1 MPRAVLSAEAV
12 RRLAIKK
19 IRVEA
24 SGRLGFQLIKYP
36 GGHVNEVPERTEGV
50 AMFEYIGFQKAIA
63 QKLWLTYKSQNQAH
77 GHDLFV
83 HAEKYLT
90 RKFEQHKNRPL
101 QELLA
106 GAGLNSTLIS
116 SLTRYLQWIN
126 INEQFRQ
133 NKVLVHNLR
142 DWAIMKAQKNYD
154 TAKFLDAQI
163 LNPSGSLK
171 ASFGMFPLSLKG
183 NFARGQ
189 IVGNTG
195 RPVADGFY
203 VEKDGRLVPGWRSRG
218 LPRNTII
225 TPEQF
230 WLVP

>member
-1 MPRAVLSAEAV
+1 M
-12 RRLAIKK
+12 
-19 IRVEA
+19 
-24 SGRLGFQLIKYP
+24 G
-36 GGHVNEVPERTEGV
+36 T
-50 AMFEYIGFQKAIA
+50 
-63 QKLWLTYKSQNQAH
+63 
-77 GHDLFV
+77 
-83 HAEKYLT
+83 HAENYLT

-126 INEQFRQ
+126 INEQFRL

-142 DWAIMKAQKNYD
+142 DWAIMKAKKNYD
-154 TAKFLDAQI
+154 TVKFLDAQI

-171 ASFGMFPLSLKG
+171 VSLGMFPLSLKE
-183 NFARGQ
+183 NVARGQ

-203 VEKDGRLVPGWRSRG
+203 IGKDGRLVPGWMSRR

-225 TPEQF
+225 TPERF
-230 WLVP
+230 WLVRIAPAQRP